1 MDFQGFKIGIAK
13 IDDLSSI
20 MKFISHEWS
29 SDHILSQ
36 DKDFFLYQ
44 YGNKEN
50 LNFIVAKDGLG
61 SISATLGFIPS
72 SADKKSQIFTTM
84 WKVSKNSPSATL
96 GLKLFSYLQDLNL
109 GPLMSVGI
117 NEKTEEIYKFLRL
130 HVGSLDQYFIVNRNL
145 HKFQMAKFSK
155 KILQD
160 TQKTGY
166 KSDRI
171 AGFIEPKTL
180 EKFLFYD
187 NSSKKDYSFVK
198 RRYCSHPYFDYKF
211 LGVFDNTNMVSS
223 MVLREVC
230 YKNSR
235 ALRIIDYF
243 GEECFLADFTMF
255 LKQLMTNT
263 PYEYIDFFCYGF
275 QEQNL
280 LNAGFNKVSDSD
292 LITVIPD
299 HFDPFIKEKY
309 IIKFFAPKDMVNG
322 LKVFKGDGDQ
332 DCPRRPQDL
341 S

>member
-1 MDFQGFKIGIAK
+1 MDFQGFKIDIAQ
-13 IDDLSSI
+13 IDDLNPI

-44 YGNKEN
+44 YGNKEY
-50 LNFIVAKDGLG
+50 LNFIVAKDDLG
-61 SISATLGFIPS
+61 SISAILGFIPS
-72 SADKKSQIFTTM
+72 SADKESQIFTTM

-117 NEKTEEIYKFLRL
+117 NEKTEDIYKFLKL
-130 HVGSLDQYFIVNRNL
+130 HVGSLDQYFIFNKNL

-155 KILQD
+155 EILQSS
-160 TQKTGY
+160 QKTSY
-166 KSDRI
+166 KSDRT
-171 AGFIEPKTL
+171 AGFIDPKTL

-187 NSSKKDYSFVK
+187 KSSKKDYSFVN
-198 RRYCSHPYFDYKF
+198 RRYINHPYFNYKF
-211 LGVFDNTNMVSS
+211 LGVSDNKNMVSA
-223 MVLREVC
+223 MVLREVSF
-230 YKNSR
+230 KDSR

-243 GEECFLADFTMF
+243 GEEQYLADFTIV
-255 LKQLMTNT
+255 LKQLMTT
-263 PYEYIDFFCYGF
+263 ASYEYIDFFCYGF

-280 LNAGFNKVSDSD
+280 LNAGFNKVNDSD
-292 LITVIPD
+292 VIPD

-309 IIKFFAPKDMVNG
+309 IIKFFAPKDIVND
-322 LKVFKGDGDQ
+322 LKIFKGDGDQ
-332 DCPRRPQDL
+332 DCPRRPRVL